1 MLVLLSF
8 YWYGL
13 ILKGLAKL
21 LGCIKDKKEEEN
33 SFKKVKLTVE
43 EDQARDDKNKHDDV

>member
-8 YWYGL
+8 YWYVL

-21 LGCIKDKKEEEN
+21 LGCIKNKKEEEN
-33 SFKKVKLTVE
+33 AFKKVKQSVD
-43 EDQARDDKNKHDDV
+43 ED

>member
-33 SFKKVKLTVE
+33 AFKKVKQTAD
-43 EDQARDDKNKHDDV
+43 EDQAQDDKNKHVDV